1 MNHIQYIP
9 SFYFYKFANAISA
22 PYTAL
27 SAYSNGLIDESGN
40 IISNEGSL
48 DDFEYFVI
56 KLKKIFEDL
65 PPGLTKSRLTNVSSI
80 MQLFSEEIEK
90 IGITQ
95 EQLICLIEAHVILNS
110 DNTVSFIELLED
122 IGTGAMSTGSN
133 PGELGTPAEAPEANK
148 GNVSGYDPRLGEI
161 LTRSQPVNMFAN
173 VEMFSVPSQEFKAFK
188 QSKTWRHL
196 PDSPTKRYLQRFQRR
211 NKEGKMAVRDESS
224 GEIFF
229 VPYKEKSFMEEFNLE
244 GLSILSEQ
252 RDFTEPFRAALDALR
267 RGNETDNDGKVTRG
281 ESGERFAQIVANISN
296 LSNAIKHAGIQ
307 SDVVDKSI
315 EIAQKQADKP
325 VAKHGTDAY
334 LWTPDG
340 DFQEVDAK
348 QVDADRGRR
357 IYPGDEP
364 HELIAG
370 LPEYQDLMKGLRS
383 GAPIEALKGLNRR
396 FREQTKQIAPGV
408 RTISDPSKL
417 SPQQSANQTILTKFV
432 AGTPTMPQAFIRTP
446 GKKTPNYWGT
456 GTVPLV
462 PKEVLS
468 AASGE
473 SRATFNTR
481 VFQRKIKDGKQ
492 MPPESEIFVRGGN
505 PFSRGA
511 MERMRQLSGLK
522 PGEPIRNWSASF
534 QDVNR
539 YGKSRGQEIY
549 DLRIGEQDWNVIK
562 PHLNADVAA
571 EYEKILRDIG

>member
-1 MNHIQYIP
+1 MSTNAYIP
-9 SFYFYKFANAISA
+9 SFYFYKFANAVSA
-22 PYTAL
+22 PYTSL
-27 SAYSNGLIDESGN
+27 SAYNSGLIDEQGN
-40 IISNEGSL
+40 ITGNESSI
-48 DDFEYFVI
+48 DEFEYFVI
-56 KLKKIFEDL
+56 KLKKIFEQL
-65 PPGLTKSRLTNVSSI
+65 PPGITKARLTSI
-80 MQLFSEEIEK
+80 VGISQLFSEDFEN
-90 IGITQ
+90 IGVTE
-95 EQLICLIEAHVILNS
+95 EQVVALIEAHVTNNS
-110 DNTVSFIELLED
+110 EGELSFIELMED
-122 IGTGAMSTGSN
+122 MGVGTVG
-133 PGELGTPAEAPEANK
+133 GEISVPAEAPEANK
-148 GNVSGYDPRLGEI
+148 GNVSGYDPKLGQI
-161 LTRSQPVNMFAN
+161 MTRNAPVNMFQGI
-173 VEMFSVPSQEFKAFK
+173 EMFNVSPEEFKRFK
-188 QSKTWRHL
+188 ESKAWKTV
-196 PDSPTKRYLQRFQRR
+196 PNSPTKRYLQRFQRR
-211 NKEGKMAVRDESS
+211 NKQGKMAVRDESS

-244 GLSILSEQ
+244 GLSILSEN

-267 RGNETDNDGKVTRG
+267 RGNKTDNDGKVTRG

-307 SDVVDKSI
+307 SDAVDKSI

-325 VAKHGTDAY
+325 VAQHGTDAY

-364 HELIAG
+364 HGLIAG

-383 GAPIEALKGLNRR
+383 GAPIEALKSLNRR
-396 FREQTKQIAPGV
+396 FREQTKLIAPGV
-408 RTISDPSKL
+408 QTIRDPSQL
-417 SPQQSANQTILTKFV
+417 SPQQASNQEILKRFV

-446 GKKTPNYWGT
+446 GKTVRNYWGA

-462 PKEVLS
+462 PKEILS

-473 SRATFNTR
+473 SRATFNSMA
-481 VFQRKIKDGKQ
+481 FQRKKSRDGTQ
-492 MPPESEIFVRGGN
+492 QPPESEIFVRGGN
-505 PFSRGA
+505 LFSKGG
-511 MERMRQLSGLK
+511 METMRRLSGLK